1 MVVSTEVLSIS
12 ITVEEII
19 SLVDGAKLANE
30 LAR

>member
-1 MVVSTEVLSIS
+1 MVVSTKVLSLS
-12 ITVEEII
+12 ITVEEAI